1 MAETNFDG
9 FGKDALP
16 FLKALEFHQ
25 DRNWFKENR
34 HIYERE
40 LEKPFLNLLQ
50 DAGKRLQEAGIEL
63 TANGKSSLFRIHR
76 DVRFSKDKRPYNS
89 RVSGVLTRTGTKKDI
104 GGIYM
109 HFEPGNCFLASGL
122 WFPKGPV
129 LKAMRDQI
137 VTRQSDFLATCADLE
152 EHGLPIGDNDMVSRT
167 PAGFKNVTDERLL
180 YWLRHKS
187 FIVQRMLEEEALHS
201 ALLVDAIVDFGK
213 KVLPLMNF
221 IWCAVDPVR
230 EEIGNA

>member
-25 DRNWFKENR
+25 GRNWFKENR

-152 EHGLPIGDNDMVSRT
+152 EHGLPVGDNDMVSRT

-221 IWCAVDPVR
+221 IWRAVDPVR